1 MMLVQ
6 GGMVMMSVVD
16 TLVVGRVS
24 PLAVASVGLG
34 SNTANLVMAVV
45 VGTAMGLEPLVAQ
58 AMGRG
63 DAERALHWLQRSVWL
78 ALVLGTGLSCVSLA
92 LPLVFGWFEVSRD
105 LAETSTLYIL
115 ARAPGHLFC
124 FLFSVYR
131 SFLSAVGRTRA
142 LIAAM
147 LWANAA
153 NLALDG
159 VLVLGFGL
167 GATGVGLATSFCF
180 AVLWISTMTAVRR
193 RYGVAFRWTAV
204 LRPEHAPTGTDLRM
218 LLWLGLPI
226 GLQFLLEVGIF
237 SWASVA
243 MAGFGE
249 VWLAG
254 HQIALTL
261 ASFTFMSATGLAI
274 AVTSRVGHHVGAGQA
289 RDARAT
295 GRLGIAAGGAFMMA
309 GGCAF
314 LLFRRPL
321 ATAFAPEAPEVIEA
335 GATLLV
341 LAAVFSLSDG
351 VQAVAAGALRGLG
364 DTRAVFWANMAGH
377 WGLGLPVASMAARRW
392 GYGPPGLWWGLIA
405 GLSFTA
411 LFLVARFEWRC
422 RRPLHALES

>member
-6 GGMVMMSVVD
+6 GGMVMMSLVD

-34 SNTANLVMAVV
+34 GNTANLVMALV
-45 VGTAMGLEPLVAQ
+45 VGTAMGLEPLVSQ
-58 AMGRG
+58 AMGR
-63 DAERALHWLQRSVWL
+63 DDPQRALHWLQRSVWL
-78 ALVLGTGLSCVSLA
+78 ALVAGSFLSCASLA
-92 LPLVFGWFEVSRD
+92 LPLLFGPFGVSGD

-142 LIAAM
+142 LISAM

-167 GATGVGLATSFCF
+167 GATGVGLATSTCF
-180 AVLWISTMTAVRR
+180 GVLWISTMTAVRR
-193 RYGVAFRWTAV
+193 RYGVGFRWSAAFD
-204 LRPEHAPTGTDLRM
+204 PEHAPAARDLRM
-218 LLWLGLPI
+218 LLGLGLPI
-226 GLQFLLEVGIF
+226 GLQFLLEIGIF

-243 MAGFGE
+243 MASFGE
-249 VWLAG
+249 AWLAG

-274 AVTSRVGHHVGAGQA
+274 AVTSRVGHHVGAGQGGAA
-289 RDARAT
+289 RT
-295 GRLGIAAGGAFMMA
+295 SGRLGIAAGGGFMLA
-309 GGCAF
+309 GGVAF

-321 ATAFAPEAPEVIEA
+321 AAVFAPEAPEVIEA

-341 LAAVFSLSDG
+341 FAAFFSLSDG

-364 DTRAVFWANMAGH
+364 DTRAVFWANMVGH
-377 WGLGLPVASMAARRW
+377 WCLGLPIAWLASRRW

-422 RRPLHALES
+422 RRPLRALES